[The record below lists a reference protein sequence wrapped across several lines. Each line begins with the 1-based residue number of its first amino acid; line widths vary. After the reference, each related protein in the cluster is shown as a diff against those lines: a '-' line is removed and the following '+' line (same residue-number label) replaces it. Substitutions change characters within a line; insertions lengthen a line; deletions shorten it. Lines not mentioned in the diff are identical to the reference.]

1 MMRRACALLLV
12 LWSVAAAAGTP
23 VLAPSQAPSQA
34 EVPALRARVTDT
46 TGTLDAAAIARIEAP
61 LAALESAKG
70 SQIAVLVIPTTGG
83 ESIEAY
89 AVRAF
94 EQWGIGRKG
103 VDDGLLLVVAR
114 DDRTVRIEVG
124 YGLEGAVP
132 DAIAHRV
139 IQEYL
144 VPKFRSGDFAGG
156 IEAAVTALARLVQGE
171 ALPPPMSGNEDRAP
185 VTPEFVPLLVM
196 LFFVAT
202 MVRGALGRANAAV
215 RGSLTAAVVAGVG
228 RLAFGAPWWLVG
240 ALALFSFL
248 YGLSR
253 VTPGRYANRG
263 HWGGLGGGGWNGGSG
278 GGWGGGGGGG
288 GWSGGGGRSGGG
300 GASGS
305 W

>member
-1 MMRRACALLLV
+1 MP
-12 LWSVAAAAGTP
+12 T
-23 VLAPSQAPSQA
+23 
-34 EVPALRARVTDT
+34 LRARVTDT
-46 TGTLDAAAIARIEAP
+46 TGTLDAAALGRIESV
-61 LAALESAKG
+61 LAALEAAKG
-70 SQIAVLVIPTTGG
+70 SQIAVLLVSTTGG

-103 VDDGLLLVVAR
+103 IDDGLLLVVAR
-114 DDRTVRIEVG
+114 DDRAMRIEVG

-132 DAIAHRV
+132 DAVAHRV

-144 VPKFRSGDFAGG
+144 VPKFRAGDFAGG
-156 IEAAVTALARLVQGE
+156 IEAAVSALARLVQGE
-171 ALPPPMSGNEDRAP
+171 SLPPPMSGNAAREP

-196 LFFVAT
+196 LFFLAT
-202 MVRGALGRANAAV
+202 IVRGALGGAHSAV
-215 RGSLTAAVVAGVG
+215 RGTLTAAVVAAAG

-240 ALALFSFL
+240 ALALFGFV
-248 YGLSR
+248 YGVSR
-253 VTPGRYANRG
+253 VAPGRFARRG
-263 HWGGLGGGGWNGGSG
+263 SWGGLGGGGWSSGGG

-300 GASGS
+300 GASGR

>member
-1 MMRRACALLLV
+1 MLRRACALLLV
-12 LWSVAAAAGTP
+12 LWSAAALPNAP
-23 VLAPSQAPSQA
+23 VLAPSQPPTQA
-34 EVPALRARVTDT
+34 SVPELQARVTDT
-46 TGTLDAAAIARIEAP
+46 TATLDAAAISRIEAS
-61 LAALESAKG
+61 LAALERAKG
-70 SQIAVLVIPTTGG
+70 SQIAVLIIPTTGG

-94 EQWGIGRKG
+94 EQWALGRKG
-103 VDDGLLLVVAR
+103 IDDGLLLVVAR
-114 DDRTVRIEVG
+114 ADRTVRIEVG

-132 DAIAHRV
+132 DAVAHRV

-156 IEAAVTALARLVQGE
+156 IEAAVTALAKLVQGE
-171 ALPPPMSGNEDRAP
+171 PLPPPMSGNAVREP

-202 MVRGALGRANAAV
+202 VVRGALGRANAAV
-215 RGSLTAAVVAGVG
+215 RGTLTAAVVAAAG
-228 RLAFGAPWWLVG
+228 RLMFGAPWWLVG
-240 ALALFSFL
+240 ALALFGFL

-253 VTPGRYANRG
+253 VSPGRYANRG
-263 HWGGLGGGGWNGGSG
+263 AWGGLGGSSG
-278 GGWGGGGGGG
+278 GGAGWGGGGGG